1 MLNLNE
7 HFVEIQ
13 KEITA
18 MKTLGLN
25 AFKIQEAIDVMYR
38 MLEVNLD
45 KNFDKT
51 ITQRDH
57 IRYIREA
64 FVNDKIHRVLTQ
76 NMFNNEVATSQDI
89 FNDVTAAAELARMQ
103 RNNVRPVE
111 QLKKA
116 ISLLIQIQ
124 DDESDVF
131 SKQDFKDA
139 FEELDELL
147 SAIRQQMG
155 A

>member
-1 MLNLNE
+1 
-7 HFVEIQ
+7 
-13 KEITA
+13 

-25 AFKIQEAIDVMYR
+25 AFKIQEAVDVMYR

-45 KNFDKT
+45 KEFDKS

-64 FVNDKIHRVLTQ
+64 FVNEKIHKVLTQ
-76 NMFNNEVATSQDI
+76 NMFNNESATSQDI
-89 FNDVTAAAELARMQ
+89 FNDVTAAAELSRMQ

-116 ISLLIQIQ
+116 ISLLTQIQ
-124 DDESDVF
+124 DDDSDTF
-131 SKQDFKDA
+131 TKQDFKTA
-139 FEELDELL
+139 FEELDELMEV
-147 SAIRQQMG
+147 IRQQMG